1 VNLRQRREHLHVI
14 ARLAVALTALLL
26 LEGCFY
32 RPMLSFDLAS
42 PPQITVPAALAGVV
56 DGRARFREIWC
67 AIRQDHGKG
76 LPEDR
81 PCEEVL
87 VRFAGEGTPSGRMVF
102 LGPASGALR
111 IVVVPGMLG
120 ECFRA
125 SAVPFG
131 DALAHLATYGYRG
144 EVLWVSGRSSSSHNA
159 RQVRDAVMEQALAD
173 GERLLLV
180 GHSKGA
186 VDILEALAGYP
197 EIAPRVAAVVSVAG
211 AVNGSP
217 LIEGL
222 YRSHAEFM
230 KRFPFADC
238 DVGDR
243 GAFDSLRPTRRL
255 QFLATATLPSS
266 VRYFSVVGVVE
277 EAETTWSLRTRWKR
291 LAEIDP
297 RNDGQL
303 LWSDAIIPGSTLL
316 GYVRADHLAIALPF
330 SRNPATFMGRLVDQN
345 RFPREV
351 LLEAVVRTV
360 EETLAAPGAASARP

>member
-1 VNLRQRREHLHVI
+1 MTV
-14 ARLAVALTALLL
+14 LLL
-26 LEGCFY
+26 LQGCFR
-32 RPMLSFDLAS
+32 RPLLTFDLTS
-42 PPQITVPAALAGVV
+42 PPQLTVPAALAGVV

-67 AIRQDHGKG
+67 AIRADHGTS

-87 VRFAGEGTPSGRMVF
+87 VRFAGEGPPSGQPIV

-131 DALAHLATYGYRG
+131 DALAHLATYGYRS
-144 EVLWVSGRSSSSHNA
+144 EVIWVSGRSSSGHNA
-159 RQVRDAVMEQALAD
+159 RQLREALMAQALAP

-197 EIAPRVAAVVSVAG
+197 ELAARVAAVLSVAG

-217 LIEGL
+217 LVEGL
-222 YRSHAEFM
+222 YDSHAAIM
-230 KRFPFADC
+230 KHYPFADC
-238 DVGDR
+238 DTGDG

-255 QFLATATLPSS
+255 QFLATATLPSTI
-266 VRYFSVVGVVE
+266 RYFSVVGVVG

-330 SRNPATFMGRLVDQN
+330 SRNPTTFMGRLIDRN

-351 LLEAVVRTV
+351 LLEAAVRTV
-360 EETLAAPGAASARP
+360 EEALAAPGPPPRAP